1 MIALSHHKT
10 FFMIDANY
18 ILKTDLLDLLFDGR
32 NKQYGAYELRKKY
45 NKRMVIAVAVM
56 ISCCLLFFLLFAFG
70 AGNKKASGFVI
81 VDTVQLVDV
90 THEPEKPEVIPP
102 KPKPIETPIKT
113 IQFTT
118 PKLTN
123 EDIKPEEK
131 IPDQT
136 VIADTKIGTIT
147 QAGVDSANAIAPPIN
162 TGNTHV
168 IEEPKKRDDDD
179 GIVLIV
185 QVESEYPGGLTAW
198 TRYLTRTLPK
208 YYGEEFVEKGIQG
221 RVVVQFIV
229 DKDGNVSDVHGV
241 SGPNELRGIAE
252 TVIMKSGKWK
262 PAMNNGRQVKSYKS
276 QPIIF
281 VLEDNQ

>member
-1 MIALSHHKT
+1 MIE
-10 FFMIDANY
+10 ANY

-45 NKRMVIAVAVM
+45 NKRMIIAVAVM

-70 AGNKKASGFVI
+70 AGNKKSSGFVI

-90 THEPEKPEVIPP
+90 TREPEKPEVIPP
-102 KPKPIETPIKT
+102 KPKPIETQIKT
-113 IQFTT
+113 IQFVT
-118 PKLTN
+118 PKITT
-123 EDIKPEEK
+123 EEIDPK
-131 IPDQT
+131 QEVPDQT
-136 VIADTKIGTIT
+136 LLDDTKIGTIT
-147 QAGVDSANAIAPPIN
+147 QGGVDSADAISPPIN

-179 GIVLIV
+179 GIVIDV
-185 QVESEYPGGLTAW
+185 QFQSEYPGGVSAW

-208 YYGEEFVEKGIQG
+208 YYGDEFVEKGIQG

-229 DKDGNVSDVHGV
+229 DKEGNVSEAHGI

-252 TVIMKSGKWK
+252 AVIMKSGKWK
-262 PAMNNGRQVKSYKS
+262 PAMKNGQQVKSYKA